1 MTLDIIEAHKY
12 CRNNRENLTKSYMCG
27 CFSCLRIFK
36 TSEITEWV
44 HEKKADSSAI
54 CPYCSVDSIIPEN
67 SGVPLTKEILVKMRK
82 YWFKVI

>member
-1 MTLDIIEAHKY
+1 MKHDIIEAHKW
-12 CRNNRENLTKSYMCG
+12 CRNNRENLTKSNFCG
-27 CFSCLRIFK
+27 CFFCLRIFK

-67 SGVPLTKEILVKMRK
+67 SGLSLTKKFLSKMKK
-82 YWFKVI
+82 YWFSVP